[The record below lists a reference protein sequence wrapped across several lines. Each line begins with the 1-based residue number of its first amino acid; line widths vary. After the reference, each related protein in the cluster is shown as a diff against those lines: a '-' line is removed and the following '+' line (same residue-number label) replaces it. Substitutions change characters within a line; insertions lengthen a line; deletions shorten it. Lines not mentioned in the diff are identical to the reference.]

1 MNQGVSLHIKSE
13 MQTNDRKFERRNKD
27 LFDLN
32 AKRYQLHS
40 CKTDRTP
47 RNSPEMNKETSI
59 VSTNVWWPNNNRWGV
74 KWKMRTSRHS
84 EHIENETEPTKARR
98 EVNKCCDIELCSF
111 NWRGRR
117 LCDGM
122 MRWDALWTHPMQRTT
137 SWVVENGFLGSAWIA
152 FASFHLFI
160 SDAVEALSRIL

>member
-47 RNSPEMNKETSI
+47 RNPPEMNKETSI

-74 KWKMRTSRHS
+74 KWRMRTSRHS

-98 EVNKCCDIELCSF
+98 EVNKCCDIELCNF
-111 NWRGRR
+111 NWRGHAVCAMEWWGEMHCELIRCNV
-117 LCDGM
+117 L
-122 MRWDALWTHPMQRTT
+122 HPEWWRT
-137 SWVVENGFLGSAWIA
+137 GFLVRLELHS
-152 FASFHLFI
+152 HRFI
-160 SDAVEALSRIL
+160 FSSLMP